1 MSWTNEF
8 MESNAFKVK
17 NIDEVEKVLELMG
30 MDTCRTEDQAI
41 CFYGD
46 EVYFDDDTEVILSLK
61 PIEIDGERRNLLGIY
76 NYSSNNCIDIDEV
89 KEEHNLTED
98 DYMVVPITEYLQ
110 DQLTDDKQYI
120 AITTAGYEGRS
131 AGKFN
136 PFGEVTVITKNGT
149 EFVSLYSATQDI
161 LKRKHI
167 IED

>member
-17 NIDEVEKVLELMG
+17 NIEEVKEVLNLMG
-30 MDTCRTEDQAI
+30 MDTLTENDTI
-41 CFYGD
+41 CFFAD
-46 EVYFDDDTEVILSLK
+46 ETYFDEDTEVVLSIK
-61 PIEIDGERRNLLGIY
+61 PIEIDGQKKNLLGIY

-110 DQLTDDKQYI
+110 DQLVDDKQYI

-131 AGKFN
+131 AGNFN
-136 PFGEVTVITKNGT
+136 PFGELTVITKNST
-149 EFVSLYSATQDI
+149 EFVSLYSATQEI
-161 LKRKHI
+161 LKKHNI
-167 IED
+167 IEE